1 MSKTA
6 PRDPKELRRSAP
18 VDGFRR
24 GHMTARIIAIALVLL
39 PIVAWFVW
47 RDPGSL
53 ATTAHTRGTV
63 VEYSKHIA
71 LLNLP
76 SGEQVRLYSGPNPVK
91 PGDVLPLVADTYS
104 NGTVQYRVDFKALG
118 VPQ

>member
-1 MSKTA
+1 
-6 PRDPKELRRSAP
+6 
-18 VDGFRR
+18 
-24 GHMTARIIAIALVLL
+24 MTARIIAIALVLI

-53 ATTAHTRGTV
+53 QGTARTSGTV
-63 VEYSKHIA
+63 VEYSKHLA

-91 PGDVLPLVADTYS
+91 AGDVLPLIADTYT

-118 VPQ
+118 VPR